1 MKKGSKILLIV
12 LAALVLLAGAGAFA
26 LVRLDTRAKENHAA
40 LAIELSAREAWL
52 GDTKVRLTENGAEI
66 GTYTLPELGL
76 AENAKQALK
85 AGLSQTDLLP
95 EVDFEALGLL
105 DRLRWLKDSDAAAPD
120 VTLDLT
126 ALDAAKPEQDANATS
141 REAPQDAHVS
151 LEDGKFTVVEAV
163 QGNTLKEGAVL
174 EAISNA
180 LEGVTDAGQAP
191 QTIDAE
197 LTAVDCYEA
206 PEITTENTEFDI
218 EAAFS
223 DELHGFLLTV
233 NFQKAAPQL
242 SFDEPSQ
249 KISQQ
254 QAQALLTLEADGT
267 VAVDADAVRALVD
280 SWAEAYDIPY
290 TKYQFKSE
298 VDGYVPIQFLDV
310 SYEVDR
316 EALTKEI
323 CERLRTLDAGE
334 LEPSIVCWRNGEP
347 FDIKDTYI
355 EVDITNQKMTFYKD
369 GERIAFTDVV
379 TGLPDGHPTITGLYY
394 TYYKTT
400 DIWLDGSDYH
410 VFVKY
415 WVSITDL
422 YGLHDASWRSNFGGD
437 IYLYGGSHGCVNT
450 PEEAMKTI
458 YDNVTDG
465 IPIISYHHERPV
477 QEDAGDIS
485 ETDSSV
491 NSQ

>member
-1 MKKGSKILLIV
+1 MKKRSKNLLIV
-12 LAALVLLAGAGAFA
+12 LAVLVVLAGAGAFA
-26 LVRLDTRAKENHAA
+26 LLKLDARAKQAHAA
-40 LAIELSAREAWL
+40 LASELSARETWL
-52 GDTKVRLTENGAEI
+52 EETTVRLTENGETL
-66 GTYTLPELGL
+66 GTYTLSELGL
-76 AENAKQALK
+76 AENAKQALT
-85 AGLSQTDLLP
+85 AGLSQLDLLP
-95 EVDFEALGLL
+95 EADFEALGLL
-105 DRLRWLKDSDAAAPD
+105 DRLRWLKNEGDTAPD
-120 VTLDLT
+120 VTLDLI
-126 ALDAAKPEQDANATS
+126 ALDVSKPEQDAHAVS
-141 REAPQDAHVS
+141 REAPQDAHLS

-163 QGNTLKEGAVL
+163 QGNTLKEGAVFD
-174 EAISNA
+174 AISSA
-180 LEGVTDAGQAP
+180 LKPVTDAGQAP

-197 LTAVDCYEA
+197 LTNVDCYEA
-206 PEITTENTEFDI
+206 PKITTENTTFDI
-218 EAAFS
+218 EEAFS

-242 SFDEPSQ
+242 NYDEPSQ

-254 QAQALLTLEADGT
+254 QAENFLTLEADGT
-267 VAVDADAVRALVD
+267 VTVDEDAVRALVD
-280 SWAEAYDIPY
+280 GWAEIYDIPY

-323 CERLRTLDAGE
+323 CQRLRTLDAGE
-334 LEPSIVCWRNGEP
+334 VEPSIVCWRNGEP

-355 EVDITNQKMTFYKD
+355 EVDITNQKMTFYKN
-369 GERIAFTDVV
+369 GERIVFTDVV

-400 DIWLDGSDYH
+400 DIWLDGPDYH

-422 YGLHDASWRSNFGGD
+422 YGLHDASWRTNFGGD

-465 IPIISYHHERPV
+465 IPILSYHHERPV
-477 QEDAGDIS
+477 QEAADNIS
-485 ETDSSV
+485 ETDSED
-491 NSQ
+491 NL

>member
-1 MKKGSKILLIV
+1 MKKASKILLIV
-12 LAALVLLAGAGAFA
+12 LAALLILAGAGAFA
-26 LVRLDTRAKENHAA
+26 LLKLDARAKESHAA
-40 LAIELSAREAWL
+40 LANELSARQTWL
-52 GDTKVRLTENGAEI
+52 EQTKVRLTENGKEI
-66 GTYTLPELGL
+66 GSYTLEELGL
-76 AENAKQALK
+76 AQDAQAALTE
-85 AGLSQTDLLP
+85 GFSRSDLLS
-95 EVDFEALGLL
+95 EAEFEALGLFERVSWRAGF
-105 DRLRWLKDSDAAAPD
+105 DRAVPD
-120 VTLDLT
+120 VRLDT
-126 ALDAAKPEQDANATS
+126 GRLDVSKPVKDANAIS
-141 REAPQDAHVS
+141 REAPQDAHIS

-163 QGNTLKEGAVL
+163 NGNTLKEGAVL

-180 LEGVTDAGQAP
+180 LENVTAAGQAP
-191 QTIDAE
+191 ETIDAE
-197 LTAVDCYEA
+197 LTAPDCYEA
-206 PEITTENTEFDI
+206 PEITTENTKFDL
-218 EAAFS
+218 EKAFS

-254 QAQALLTLEADGT
+254 QAAEFLTLEADGT
-267 VAVDADAVRALVD
+267 VTADEDAVRALVD

-290 TKYQFKSE
+290 TKYRFNSE

-310 SYEVDR
+310 SYEMDR

-323 CERLRTLDAGE
+323 CARLRTLDAGE
-334 LEPSIVCWRNGEP
+334 IEPAIVCYRNGEP
-347 FDIKDTYI
+347 FEIKDTYI

-369 GERIAFTDVV
+369 GERIVFTDVV

-400 DIWLDGSDYH
+400 DIWLDGPDYH

-465 IPIISYHHERPV
+465 IPIISYHHERPA
-477 QEDAGDIS
+477 QEETDTIS
-485 ETDSSV
+485 ETDSGV

>member
-1 MKKGSKILLIV
+1 MKKQSKILLIV
-12 LAALVLLAGAGAFA
+12 LAVLVVLAGAGAFA
-26 LVRLDTRAKENHAA
+26 LGKLDARAKENHAA
-40 LAIELSAREAWL
+40 LASELSARETWL
-52 GDTKVRLTENGAEI
+52 EETKVRLTENGEVL
-66 GTYTLPELGL
+66 GTYTLSDLGL
-76 AENAKQALK
+76 AENAKQALT
-85 AGLSQTDLLP
+85 AGLSQLDVLP
-95 EVDFEALGLL
+95 EAEFEALGLL
-105 DRLRWLKDSDAAAPD
+105 ERLRWLKNEGDTAPD
-120 VTLDLT
+120 VTLDLS
-126 ALDAAKPEQDANATS
+126 ALDVTKPEQDASAVS
-141 REAPQDAHVS
+141 REAPQDAHIA

-163 QGNTLKEGAVL
+163 TGNTLKDGAVL

-180 LEGVTDAGQAP
+180 LKPVTDAGQAP

-197 LTAVDCYEA
+197 LTNVDCYEA
-206 PEITTENTEFDI
+206 PEITTENTTFDI
-218 EAAFS
+218 EKAFS

-254 QAQALLTLEADGT
+254 QAQELLTLEADGT
-267 VAVDADAVRALVD
+267 VTVDEEAVRALVD
-280 SWAEAYDIPY
+280 GWAEVYDIPY
-290 TKYQFKSE
+290 TKYQFHSE

-310 SYEVDR
+310 SYKVDR

-323 CERLRTLDAGE
+323 CRRLRTLDAGE
-334 LEPSIVCWRNGEP
+334 IEPSIVCLRNGEP

-355 EVDITNQKMTFYKD
+355 EVDITNQKMTFYKN
-369 GERIAFTDVV
+369 GERIVFTDVV

-400 DIWLDGSDYH
+400 DIWLDGPEYH

-422 YGLHDASWRSNFGGD
+422 YGLHDASWRTNFGGD

-465 IPIISYHHERPV
+465 IPILSYHHERPM
-477 QEDAGDIS
+477 QEAADDIS
-485 ETDSSV
+485 ETDSED
-491 NSQ
+491 NLQ